1 MSTTV
6 PSPARARSMTSLPT
20 GLVHSLPLSTS
31 RSHAARLC
39 ATGSKFS
46 VTAAQHNCA
55 AGAGGRPA
63 SGGGPG
69 APVSSARRGELAH
82 GGGLVHARG
91 GHHHHHRGVQAARPV
106 LLDPLPAVVRPAV
119 HEQLVHDVV
128 GDGGE
133 RAL

>member
-1 MSTTV
+1 MSTTDQ
-6 PSPARARSMTSLPT
+6 SPTRARAMTSLPT

-31 RSHAARLC
+31 RSHAARSC

-46 VTAAQHNCA
+46 ATAAQHNCA

-69 APVSSARRGELAH
+69 SPGWSARGGEPAH
-82 GGGLVHARG
+82 GGCLVHAGG
-91 GHHHHHRGVQAARPV
+91 GHHHHHRGVQAAGPV
-106 LLDPLPAVVRPAV
+106 LLDPFPAVLRPAV

-128 GDGGE
+128 
-133 RAL
+133 